1 MLCFTCV
8 LFASIILISEG
19 KECSSPKDCAP
30 GECCVLGMER
40 YAIPQCEALG
50 KVSSFCREDAEPDDR
65 TLFYPNFI
73 FRYIEDMYTLFCP
86 CEEPLVCRKN
96 RCSKG

>member
-30 GECCVLGMER
+30 GECCVLGMQR
-40 YAIPQCEALG
+40 FSTPWCRPMG
-50 KVSSFCREDAEPDDR
+50 KRGDVCLVQNEPEDKELSYPDGTVR
-65 TLFYPNFI
+65 HYYGI
-73 FRYIEDMYTLFCP
+73 YRLFCP
-86 CEEPLVCRKN
+86 CKGNLT
-96 RCSKG
+96 CSKAKCVSA